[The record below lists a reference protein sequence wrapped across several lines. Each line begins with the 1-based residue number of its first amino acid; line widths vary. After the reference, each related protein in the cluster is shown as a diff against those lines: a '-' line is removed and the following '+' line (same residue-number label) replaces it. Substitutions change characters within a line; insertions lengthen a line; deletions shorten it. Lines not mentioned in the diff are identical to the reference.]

1 MKTAARFLG
10 IFCIFALLGAF
21 VLQPSPSRVS
31 AATVINVTTT
41 DDELNSDG
49 DCSLREAVR
58 ASITNSAVSGCPA
71 GSSTDTD
78 EIVLPAGVYTLTI
91 AGPTENDSET
101 GDLDLYGK
109 MRLVGAGRDLTT
121 VQGGSGWNDRIFEI
135 RYQIS
140 NDAEITIEK
149 MTIQN
154 GRPPDDENGGGI
166 HVFGTSDPSQV
177 VVTLKEVRLQNNRA
191 VRQLS
196 GGEGRGGGLAITNT
210 PTVYI
215 YDSLI
220 QNNSGDRGGGIS
232 ITKGEIKRS
241 AITGNQAVQG
251 SAIFVAQAQPILIEN
266 TTISGN
272 GIGSDYPSQNYM
284 ILADF
289 GAQVTIRYSTIAN
302 NNTASGFGGVN
313 LGAGQ
318 IILQGTILSGNGNGN
333 NNSNCV
339 SSSSPLTSH
348 GFNLS
353 SDNSCSTYLNQLSDL
368 NGTDALLHPLG
379 FYGKALPHHPPK
391 LASPAA
397 TDPGTSSC
405 PSEDQLG
412 TVRPPSSCTR
422 GAVQNILVLV
432 HLPLVSK

>member
-21 VLQPSPSRVS
+21 VLQPSPKGVS
-31 AATVINVTTT
+31 AATVINVTTP

-58 ASITNSAVSGCPA
+58 ASITDLPVDACPA

-78 EIVLPAGVYTLTI
+78 EIVLPAGIYTLTI
-91 AGPTENDSET
+91 AGPTENNSLT

-109 MRLVGAGRDLTT
+109 MRLVGAGRDLTI

-135 RYQIS
+135 LWDLS
-140 NDAEITIEK
+140 NDAEISIEK

-166 HVFGTSDPSQV
+166 HVFGTSNPSQV
-177 VVTLKEVRLQNNRA
+177 VVMLKEVRLQNNRA

-241 AITGNQAVQG
+241 AITGNQAGQG

-318 IILQGTILSGNGNGN
+318 IILQGTILSGNGT
-333 NNSNCV
+333 NSNCA
-339 SSSSPLTSH
+339 SSSSPLISN

-353 SDNSCSTYLNQLSDL
+353 SDNSCSTHLNQLSDL

-412 TVRPPSSCTR
+412 TVRPPISCTR

-432 HLPLVSK
+432 YLPLVSK